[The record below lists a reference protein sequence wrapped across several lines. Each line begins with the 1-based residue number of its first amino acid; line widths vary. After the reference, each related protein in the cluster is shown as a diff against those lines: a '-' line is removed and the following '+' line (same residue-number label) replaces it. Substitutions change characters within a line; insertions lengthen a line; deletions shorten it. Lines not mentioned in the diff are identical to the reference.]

1 MKTGVSMSAEHNA
14 MHLNGVLRNMLDDIR
29 KDERD
34 NHEKPPEK
42 ARRGHKPT
50 VGTDE
55 QVLICRSLQ
64 DLCGWPEIR
73 IAKAVGLSK
82 DEVKYICSFRV
93 RCHLIPKREFIPEYA
108 KELGK

>member
-1 MKTGVSMSAEHNA
+1 MKTGISMRSEHNA

-42 ARRGHKPT
+42 LRRGHKPT

-55 QVLICRSLQ
+55 QVLICRALF
-64 DLCGWPEIR
+64 DFRGWPYIR
-73 IAKAVGLSK
+73 ISKAVKLTK
-82 DEVKYICSFRV
+82 DQVKYICSYRV
-93 RCHLIPKREFIPEYA
+93 RIHLIAKESHIPE
-108 KELGK
+108 GI